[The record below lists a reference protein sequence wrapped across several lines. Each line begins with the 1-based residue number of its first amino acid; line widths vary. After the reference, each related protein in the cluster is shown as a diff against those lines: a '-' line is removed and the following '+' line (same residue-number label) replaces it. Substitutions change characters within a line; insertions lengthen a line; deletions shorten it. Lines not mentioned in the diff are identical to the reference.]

1 MKVMVATAALTL
13 LILMGWD
20 RPYQEQFAAFNVAYD
35 QWLVKLR
42 TPQMPDVATIPV
54 PTPQPDPIPVDTAP
68 VPPPPPLPPS
78 IAGGKDNSWMW
89 NKGGALDNPRQ
100 DGVDRAGVHTFEPM
114 LQNNPPPAPSR

>member
-20 RPYQEQFAAFNVAYD
+20 RPYQEQFAAFSAAYG
-35 QWLVKLR
+35 QTLQR
-42 TPQMPDVATIPV
+42 ISAQQPQTGDVATIPL
-54 PTPQPDPIPVDTAP
+54 PTPQPDPIPVDTGP
-68 VPPPPPLPPS
+68 VPAVPQPHP

-89 NKGGALDNPRQ
+89 TKGGTLDNPRQ

-114 LQNNPPPAPSR
+114 LQNTPPPR